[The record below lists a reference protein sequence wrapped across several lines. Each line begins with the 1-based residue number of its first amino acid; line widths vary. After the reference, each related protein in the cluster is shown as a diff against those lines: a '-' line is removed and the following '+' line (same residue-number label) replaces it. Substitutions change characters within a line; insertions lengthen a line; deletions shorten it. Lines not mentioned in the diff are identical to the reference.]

1 MSHVAAILNIYNRV
15 AKICFDNRSYIVNF
29 EIKKISDKISRHRYF
44 KEVNTITN
52 EIKITTRNLNYIHT
66 IHRSTFSAP

>member
-29 EIKKISDKISRHRYF
+29 EIKKISDKISRQGILRRLIQSQM
-44 KEVNTITN
+44 KLKLPQGI
-52 EIKITTRNLNYIHT
+52 
-66 IHRSTFSAP
+66 